1 MIIILLLLLVP
12 LLVAVIY
19 LGRRAYVLAGLLA
32 DAQDIIDDTQ
42 AYISQLEET
51 NKYMFSKIEA
61 SYQSMQQIDRLGAF
75 EKDDEAG
82 TTFQMLQQV
91 ITELKT
97 EFDDIYR
104 RFIYPALMKL
114 TENIIN
120 KMKPDYIDSS
130 FADLQTDLVT
140 HVTSKLDKFKPES
153 GKAYSYYTRTSFNY
167 LIAENQKAYSKLKN
181 DTEEL
186 DVDEQRNVL
195 IEIHNDEMRETLK
208 YFMDAYVRYC
218 YQNLNF
224 IFNTQSD
231 IHVADSILH
240 IFESRENVDDF
251 NKKALYILIRERT
264 GLVTNNITRV
274 VKILKDIYVKKFNEY
289 ERNNFVNLPF

>member
-1 MIIILLLLLVP
+1 M
-12 LLVAVIY
+12 
-19 LGRRAYVLAGLLA
+19 
-32 DAQDIIDDTQ
+32 T
-42 AYISQLEET
+42 
-51 NKYMFSKIEA
+51 K
-61 SYQSMQQIDRLGAF
+61 
-75 EKDDEAG
+75 
-82 TTFQMLQQV
+82 
-91 ITELKT
+91 
-97 EFDDIYR
+97 
-104 RFIYPALMKL
+104 
-114 TENIIN
+114 
-120 KMKPDYIDSS
+120 
-130 FADLQTDLVT
+130 
-140 HVTSKLDKFKPES
+140 
-153 GKAYSYYTRTSFNY
+153 SFNY

>member
-1 MIIILLLLLVP
+1 MTPKKKKTTSNYFTKITDIAII
-12 LLVAVIY
+12 
-19 LGRRAYVLAGLLA
+19 AY
-32 DAQDIIDDTQ
+32 
-42 AYISQLEET
+42 
-51 NKYMFSKIEA
+51 NKSESPIM
-61 SYQSMQQIDRLGAF
+61 R
-75 EKDDEAG
+75 EK
-82 TTFQMLQQV
+82 
-91 ITELKT
+91 
-97 EFDDIYR
+97 IYR

-181 DTEEL
+181 DAEEL

-208 YFMDAYVRYC
+208 YFMDAYVQYC

-224 IFNTQSD
+224 IFNNQSD